1 MWKETNRREAKRK
14 ERGHWDKKD
23 CTDTSSESGNV
34 SEGSRKRERDS
45 EGFKKPLPKRE
56 SDAKRSL
63 KKTLSKLKEKESK
76 IAELERKLRQKRDNS
91 RDSATQS
98 SEETTDAQEAT
109 WKRFMSE
116 CGDTLRSIQYEA
128 HYSAGEGKNH
138 YLPRWVITEIYDW
151 LPEFT
156 TLKLAWTLSGRW
168 VKIPKY
174 REYIGDDPHTG
185 EIGRIE
191 KYIDND

>member
-1 MWKETNRREAKRK
+1 M
-14 ERGHWDKKD
+14 
-23 CTDTSSESGNV
+23 SSESGSV

-56 SDAKRSL
+56 SDTERNL

-109 WKRFMSE
+109 WKKFMSE
-116 CGDTLRSIQYEA
+116 CGI
-128 HYSAGEGKNH
+128 H
-138 YLPRWVITEIYDW
+138 
-151 LPEFT
+151 
-156 TLKLAWTLSGRW
+156 
-168 VKIPKY
+168 
-174 REYIGDDPHTG
+174 
-185 EIGRIE
+185 
-191 KYIDND
+191 